1 MTEEATNKAL
11 GDSTFFA
18 RDLAVSMF
26 IDFRT
31 LPNYQ
36 KKKERK
42 KESLTGRIFLLK
54 IKIKEI
60 LCKFDLTS
68 VLL

>member
-31 LPNYQ
+31 LPNYLKKK

-42 KESLTGRIFLLK
+42 SHPKNISKENKNQGQLM
-54 IKIKEI
+54 
-60 LCKFDLTS
+60 
-68 VLL
+68 

>member
-26 IDFRT
+26 IDSRT

-36 KKKERK
+36 KKKKEKRK
-42 KESLTGRIFLLK
+42 KESKKVSLEEYFYRK
-54 IKIKEI
+54 
-60 LCKFDLTS
+60 
-68 VLL
+68 

>member
-26 IDFRT
+26 IDSRT

-36 KKKERK
+36 KKKKKEKRKKERK
-42 KESLTGRIFLLK
+42 KVSLEEYFYRK
-54 IKIKEI
+54 
-60 LCKFDLTS
+60 
-68 VLL
+68 

>member
-26 IDFRT
+26 IDSRT

-36 KKKERK
+36 KKKKRTKKERK
-42 KESLTGRIFLLK
+42 KVSLEEYFYRK
-54 IKIKEI
+54 
-60 LCKFDLTS
+60 
-68 VLL
+68 

>member
-26 IDFRT
+26 IDSRT

-36 KKKERK
+36 KKKKKEKRK
-42 KESLTGRIFLLK
+42 KERKSHWKNISTENKNQGNLM
-54 IKIKEI
+54 
-60 LCKFDLTS
+60 
-68 VLL
+68 

>member
-42 KESLTGRIFLLK
+42 KERKKVSLEEYFY
-54 IKIKEI
+54 
-60 LCKFDLTS
+60 
-68 VLL
+68 

>member
-26 IDFRT
+26 IDSRT

-36 KKKERK
+36 KKKKKKKKERK
-42 KESLTGRIFLLK
+42 KERKSHWKNISTENKNQGNLM
-54 IKIKEI
+54 
-60 LCKFDLTS
+60 
-68 VLL
+68 

>member
-26 IDFRT
+26 IDSRT

-36 KKKERK
+36 KKKKKKKKERK
-42 KESLTGRIFLLK
+42 KESLTGRIFLQK

-60 LCKFDLTS
+60 
-68 VLL
+68 

>member
-31 LPNYQ
+31 LPNYL
-36 KKKERK
+36 KKKETERK
-42 KESLTGRIFLLK
+42 KVSPEEYF
-54 IKIKEI
+54 
-60 LCKFDLTS
+60 
-68 VLL
+68 